1 MGKKATPPP
10 KKSITAVNN
19 WCIAV
24 FKEYLETQHS
34 CRPVINTAGG
44 SLFFVRKQSGSSTKP
59 NILCFELQ
67 LGSAYFVLK
76 SLQSHDFGETSHRW
90 WWECTKTRWL
100 CKASNWMWK
109 STGTELRG
117 PLFGNTFMSFSSYKH
132 RIFSHSFPQLM
143 CALPKGLI
151 WAMWQVQQSNF
162 LVCATT
168 SPYKFPVQ

>member
-1 MGKKATPPP
+1 M
-10 KKSITAVNN
+10 
-19 WCIAV
+19 

-44 SLFFVRKQSGSSTKP
+44 SVFFVRKLSGSSTKP

-132 RIFSHSFPQLM
+132 RIFSHSFLSSCVYYQ
-143 CALPKGLI
+143 KGWFEPCDRFSNPIFLF
-151 WAMWQVQQSNF
+151 VQP
-162 LVCATT
+162 LVPISSLCN
-168 SPYKFPVQ
+168 K